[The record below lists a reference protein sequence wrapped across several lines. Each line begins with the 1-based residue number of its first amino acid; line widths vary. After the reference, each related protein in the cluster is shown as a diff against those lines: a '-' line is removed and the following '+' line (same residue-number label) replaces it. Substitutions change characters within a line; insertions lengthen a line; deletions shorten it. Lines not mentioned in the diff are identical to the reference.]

1 MKFKSNGKV
10 IVSFS
15 QIHFMKQLTGILFL
29 IVAFGCNNAT
39 DGDASTDTTT
49 MPVDTALLNPS
60 DTAAHINTSTGTY
73 PLDTTTQKSSRQGS
87 SPTNPASRQST
98 PGAPNNENR
107 DTTRF

>member
-1 MKFKSNGKV
+1 
-10 IVSFS
+10 
-15 QIHFMKQLTGILFL
+15 
-29 IVAFGCNNAT
+29 
-39 DGDASTDTTT
+39 

-73 PLDTTTQKSSRQGS
+73 PLDTTNQKSSRQGS